1 MPVAASGPLTVEL
14 RLGSGQCVTKG
25 CVQAQAAYTSYYT
38 DADYP
43 VTKVLREPVYV
54 EVRML
59 GRTDPNIALILGH
72 CWATSSPHP
81 FSTPQWDLLV
91 DG

>member
-1 MPVAASGPLTVEL
+1 MYSD
-14 RLGSGQCVTKG
+14 
-25 CVQAQAAYTSYYT
+25 YYR

-54 EVRML
+54 EVRIL
-59 GRTDPNIALILGH
+59 ERTDPNLVLLLED
-72 CWATSSPHP
+72 CWATSTPNPLSL
-81 FSTPQWDLLV
+81 PQWSLLV